1 MFYAKHRSRR
11 KKMKFVKG
19 IAMLLCLVTI
29 FTSVWVG
36 NLGIGAEDGDRSETV
51 KITVNYVY
59 KSNNAMVAQPYT
71 AQIEKGA
78 SFKKTLEVPKL
89 FNYSIPNDEAIGLG
103 TDSIV
108 LTKDEATGKYSL
120 AFDLQSVNENVE
132 VTLYYVAGT
141 AKYTVYHYY
150 QNLEN
155 DEYASDP
162 TVVELTGDIDAY
174 TQAVADNKPGYHCK
188 GVPQTTIAADG
199 TTKVEIFYDRDYYTV
214 IFDVN
219 GGIDGPEPI
228 RAKYG
233 TTFEA
238 NAITKPTRKGFNFL
252 GWSPAL
258 SDTVTIT
265 GNVTYVAQWQPE
277 KGQADYTIVLWG
289 QNAND
294 DQYSYLGSHE
304 AWGNVGKDVTWD
316 EGTLISHVHTDECW
330 KDLTCGKVQHTHSEA
345 CLNCSHTH
353 DMSCYGGINAE
364 NPIDADIRQFANLF
378 GSLQNGYVYRVRCNA
393 GSSVGDTTKYDKYYL
408 YFNGTW
414 YLASA
419 TACDGGA
426 VKESADINAH
436 GHSGYI
442 LSGNDKDH
450 FWAYKA
456 KLSCTHTHTDAC
468 YACGKAE
475 HTHNNTC
482 GSLICGLSD
491 TPKKYMSNIKPDSK
505 LWEYERSDT
514 VTVNADGSTVLNV
527 YFKRT
532 EFTLTFYDN
541 NRQVYTIQKRWGKDI
556 GGEWPIHGTN
566 GTVYENGERWDP
578 QNSTTYNQVLV
589 YIRIMPAES
598 FRLNVD
604 KAQDRP
610 TYTMNYYVEAIS
622 GNGETTYQGKTF
634 TKAFTVKAKYNFVT
648 EAEDFFPLEGF
659 TKWRSNPSFKNG
671 RIESNTTVD
680 FYYTRNIYDLIF
692 YSADNNN
699 VDKMENVL
707 YQSPLGSY
715 NYEPTNKPTTVEA
728 DAVFVGWYQNPERT
742 GEQYDLAV
750 HTMPANNIALY
761 AKWVNGLYTVR
772 TYTDDTLGTP
782 YTYEGYS
789 GVQGN
794 IEKYT
799 LATAPTDPKKDGCV
813 FVGWFYKDGE
823 AEKPFSF
830 TMPITRDYDLYP
842 KFDDQVSIKYT
853 VHYYKDGTTDK
864 VAEDKVN
871 TVKIG
876 TTVTEKAKMGTE
888 LNLLSEVMQKK
899 YYPAKTSTSEVIK
912 AEGQEIIF
920 YYTEA
925 ASVEYTVYYQDANG
939 NNLLDP
945 EPKTTEFSTVTV
957 NYKEVKG
964 YAPHQYSIT
973 KDMSADPEQNKIVFI
988 YYPTLTTLN
997 IRKTGF
1003 DAADAGTTFIFR
1015 IKGTDENTKNIDLR
1029 VTIHGYVSGGDV
1041 PNVTVADL
1049 PVGSY
1054 TVTEESDWSWR
1065 YQPKNGEQT
1074 ITLDPDGTKNVLTF
1088 ENERKDGQ
1096 WLSGD
1101 AYNNNLYKPDSN

>member
-89 FNYSIPNDEAIGLG
+89 FNYSIPNDEAIGLD

-120 AFDLQSVNENVE
+120 AFDLQSVDKNID

-155 DEYASDP
+155 DEYTLDP
-162 TVVELTGDIDAY
+162 KIVELTGDIDAY
-174 TQAVADNKPGYHCK
+174 TEAVANSREGFRCED
-188 GVPQTTIAADG
+188 VPQYVIAADG
-199 TTKVEIFYDRDYYTV
+199 STSVEIYYKRLLYTV
-214 IFDVN
+214 TFDVN

-228 RAKYG
+228 FAKFG

-238 NAITKPTRKGFNFL
+238 DSIQKPTREGYTFL
-252 GWSPAL
+252 GWSPVL
-258 SDTVTIT
+258 SDTVTIEK
-265 GNVTYVAQWQPE
+265 NITYVAQWQAE

-294 DQYSYLGSHE
+294 DEYSYLSSHE
-304 AWGNVGKDVTWD
+304 AWGNVGNQVTWN
-316 EGTLISHVHTDECW
+316 EGTLISHVHTDDCW
-330 KDLTCGKVQHTHSEA
+330 ELTCGKENHTH
-345 CLNCSHTH
+345 N
-353 DMSCYGGINAE
+353 
-364 NPIDADIRQFANLF
+364 
-378 GSLQNGYVYRVRCNA
+378 
-393 GSSVGDTTKYDKYYL
+393 
-408 YFNGTW
+408 
-414 YLASA
+414 
-419 TACDGGA
+419 DGC
-426 VKESADINAH
+426 
-436 GHSGYI
+436 
-442 LSGNDKDH
+442 
-450 FWAYKA
+450 
-456 KLSCTHTHTDAC
+456 LSC
-468 YACGKAE
+468 GKTE
-475 HTHNNTC
+475 HTHNSGCCSISQHSHSKECYENVGDKAKSGDTGKPKNPKQGQVYEGLFNTYIYIGSTWYYYTGSVSSGNIAPFVC
-482 GSLICGLSD
+482 GEIEHTHGTNCKYDKCGLEAHTHSTSCIGCGKTEHTHDSSCGTLKCGLSD
-491 TPKKYMSNIKPDSK
+491 TPKKYMEDLKPDSN
-505 LWEYERSDT
+505 LWEYDHSDT
-514 VTVNADGSTVLNV
+514 VTVSADGMTVLNV
-527 YFKRT
+527 YFTRKVFKLQFRKRNS
-532 EFTLTFYDN
+532 N
-541 NRQVYTIQKRWGKDI
+541 NNDFGTIEARWGKNIKAEYEEIVKIAGSSFWSENKYAEGPWTNYIGVMPQRDI
-556 GGEWPIHGTN
+556 TYYRHEPSGSGTSTMTYYGEDLNGDYQMIFTINFKGTNYTVTDEDRYQFEGYTFDHGTAN
-566 GTVYENGERWDP
+566 GDNCNG
-578 QNSTTYNQVLV
+578 
-589 YIRIMPAES
+589 
-598 FRLNVD
+598 
-604 KAQDRP
+604 
-610 TYTMNYYVEAIS
+610 
-622 GNGETTYQGKTF
+622 
-634 TKAFTVKAKYNFVT
+634 AK
-648 EAEDFFPLEGF
+648 
-659 TKWRSNPSFKNG
+659 
-671 RIESNTTVD
+671 
-680 FYYTRNIYDLIF
+680 FYYKRNSYALEF
-692 YSADNNN
+692 YSANTNIP
-699 VDKMENVL
+699 DKTVNPKFQET
-707 YQSPLGSY
+707 LGRY
-715 NYEPTNKPTTVEA
+715 YYRPVEKPTTVEP
-728 DAVFVGWYQNPERT
+728 DAVFVGWYLNPECT
-742 GEQYDLAV
+742 GEEYDISA

-772 TYTDDTLGTP
+772 TYTDDTLVTP

-789 GVQGN
+789 GAQGN

-842 KFDDQVSIKYT
+842 KFDDQVSIEYT
-853 VHYYKDGTTDK
+853 VHYYKAGTTDK
-864 VAEDKVN
+864 VADDKVN

-888 LNLLSEVMQKK
+888 LNLLSGEMQKK

-912 AEGQEIIF
+912 VVGQEIIF
-920 YYTEA
+920 YYTVA

-939 NNLLDP
+939 KNLKDP
-945 EPKTTEFSTVTV
+945 VTKTTEYSTVTEP
-957 NYKEVKG
+957 YLQIDG
-964 YAPHQYSIT
+964 YAPHQFSIT

-997 IRKTGF
+997 ICKTGF

-1065 YQPKNGEQT
+1065 YQPTNGEQP
-1074 ITLDPDGTKNVLTF
+1074 ITLDPDGAKNVLTF

-1101 AYNNNLYKPDSN
+1101 AYKPNKYN

>member
-29 FTSVWVG
+29 FTSVLVG

-155 DEYASDP
+155 DEYGEP
-162 TVVELTGDIDAY
+162 VVVELTGDIDAY
-174 TQAVADNKPGYHCK
+174 TDAKAKNEKGFYCK
-188 GVPQTTIAADG
+188 GVPEYIVAADD
-199 TTKVEIFYDRDYYTV
+199 TTTVKIFYDRIYYRV
-214 IFDVN
+214 EFDVN
-219 GGIDGPEPI
+219 SGVNGPDPIYAKFGTKFKVADVKTPNRDG
-228 RAKYG
+228 Y
-233 TTFEA
+233 TFVGWAVAEGETVISGEVE
-238 NAITKPTRKGFNFL
+238 IT
-252 GWSPAL
+252 
-258 SDTVTIT
+258 D
-265 GNVTYVAQWQPE
+265 NVTYSAQWLPNR
-277 KGQADYTIVLWG
+277 GQADYTIVLWG

-294 DQYSYLGSHE
+294 DEYSYLGSYE
-304 AWGNVGKDVTWD
+304 AWGNVGNEVTWN
-316 EGTLISHVHTDECW
+316 EGTLISHVHDQSCEMICRHAHDE
-330 KDLTCGKVQHTHSEA
+330 T
-345 CLNCSHTH
+345 
-353 DMSCYGGINAE
+353 CYGGLKQETPYDAKTESDKE
-364 NPIDADIRQFANLF
+364 NIEQFQSLF
-378 GSLQNGYVYRVRCNA
+378 GTLKNGYIYRVKCDGA
-393 GSSVGDTTKYDKYYL
+393 ATTDSYDKYYL
-408 YFNGTW
+408 YFNDTW
-414 YLASA
+414 YLSSA
-419 TACDGGA
+419 DACDGSA
-426 VKESADINAH
+426 VKQSDKINAH
-436 GHSGYI
+436 NHSWNI
-442 LSGNDKDH
+442 ISGNKKDQ

-456 KLSCTHTHTDAC
+456 KLSCTHNHTGNC
-468 YACGKAE
+468 Y
-475 HTHNNTC
+475 
-482 GSLICGLSD
+482 SCGLID
-491 TPKKYMSNIKPDSK
+491 TPKSYMSDIKPDNK
-505 LWEYERSDT
+505 LWKLVRSDT
-514 VTVNADGSTVLNV
+514 VTVDADGRTVLNV
-527 YFKRT
+527 YFDRT
-532 EFTLTFYDN
+532 VFTLTFNYRTVGDWDGRN
-541 NRQVYTIQKRWGKDI
+541 GVAKTESITARWGANI
-556 GGEWPIHGTN
+556 RRE
-566 GTVYENGERWDP
+566 YETIKS
-578 QNSTTYNQVLV
+578 NSNDGSNDGIMWSESSSSGYSMTYTSHFE
-589 YIRIMPAES
+589 IMPDA
-598 FRLNVD
+598 N
-604 KAQDRP
+604 A
-610 TYTMNYYVEAIS
+610 TYYLYRSS
-622 GNGETTYQGKTF
+622 GNIENKMTYLGADLKGEYKEVF
-634 TKAFTVKAKYNFVT
+634 TIVKFSARSYYSVT
-648 EAEDFFPLEGF
+648 IEDFFVFDGF
-659 TKWRSNPSFKNG
+659 ELN
-671 RIESNTTVD
+671 ESASAKIGDDCN
-680 FYYTRNIYDLIF
+680 NIRFCYDRKTYELLF
-692 YSADNNN
+692 YSANYNDAEK
-699 VDKMENVL
+699 VVFPK
-707 YQSPLGSY
+707 YQQPLGEYSDY
-715 NYEPTNKPTTVEA
+715 IPVNRPTTVEP
-728 DAVFVGWYQNPERT
+728 DAVFVGWYLNPECT
-742 GEQYDLAV
+742 GEEYDISA

-772 TYTDDTLGTP
+772 TYTDNTLETP
-782 YTYEGYS
+782 YTYAGYS
-789 GVQGN
+789 CAQEN
-794 IEKYT
+794 IEKYA
-799 LATAPTDPKKDGCV
+799 LATAPTDPKKDGYV

-823 AEKPFSF
+823 AEKLFSF

-853 VHYYKDGTTDK
+853 VHYYKDGTTVK
-864 VAEDKVN
+864 VADDKVN

-939 NNLLDP
+939 NNLKDP
-945 EPKTTEFSTVTV
+945 VTKNTEYSTVTEP
-957 NYKEVKG
+957 YLPIDG
-964 YAPHQYSIT
+964 YAPQQFSIT
-973 KDMSADPEQNKIVFI
+973 KDMSAEPEQNKIVFI

-1015 IKGTDENTKNIDLR
+1015 IKGTDENTKDIDLR
-1029 VTIHGYVSGGDV
+1029 VTIHGYVMGDHV

-1065 YQPKNGEQT
+1065 YEPKNGEQT
-1074 ITLDPDGTKNVLTF
+1074 ITLDPDGAKNVLTF

-1101 AYNNNLYKPDSN
+1101 AYNNNLYKPDKPDSN

>member
-155 DEYASDP
+155 DKYTLDP
-162 TVVELTGDIDAY
+162 RIVELTGNIDAY
-174 TQAVADNKPGYHCK
+174 TKAVANSREGFRCE
-188 GVPQTTIAADG
+188 GVPQYVIAADG
-199 TTKVEIFYDRDYYTV
+199 STSVEIYYKRLLYTV
-214 IFDVN
+214 TFDVN

-228 RAKYG
+228 YAKYG
-233 TTFEA
+233 TVIEA
-238 NAITKPTRKGFNFL
+238 KDIKEPKRKGYTFL
-252 GWSPAL
+252 GWAPELKNSL
-258 SDTVTIT
+258 TVTENIT
-265 GNVTYVAQWQPE
+265 YIAQWQAE
-277 KGQADYTIVLWG
+277 KGQADYSIVLWG

-294 DQYSYLGSHE
+294 DEYSYLSSHE
-304 AWGNVGKDVTWD
+304 AWGNVGNEVTWN
-316 EGTLISHVHTDECW
+316 EGTLISHVHDQSCEMICRHAHDE
-330 KDLTCGKVQHTHSEA
+330 T
-345 CLNCSHTH
+345 
-353 DMSCYGGINAE
+353 CYGGIKQETPYDAKTESDKE
-364 NPIDADIRQFANLF
+364 NIEQFQKLF
-378 GSLQNGYVYRVRCNA
+378 GTLKNGYIYRVKCDGA
-393 GSSVGDTTKYDKYYL
+393 VTTDSYDKYYL
-408 YFNGTW
+408 YFNDTW
-414 YLASA
+414 YLSSA
-419 TACDGGA
+419 NACDGSA
-426 VKESADINAH
+426 VKQSDKINAH
-436 GHSGYI
+436 DHSWN
-442 LSGNDKDH
+442 LNNKKDQ

-456 KLSCTHTHTDAC
+456 KLSCTHNHTDNC
-468 YACGKAE
+468 Y
-475 HTHNNTC
+475 
-482 GSLICGLSD
+482 SCGLID
-491 TPKKYMSNIKPDSK
+491 TPKSYMSDIKPDSK
-505 LWEYERSDT
+505 LWKFVRSDT
-514 VTVNADGSTVLNV
+514 VTVGADGRTVLNV
-527 YFKRT
+527 YFDRT
-532 EFTLTFYDN
+532 EFTLTFKYGRN
-541 NRQVYTIQKRWGKDI
+541 SGTTETITDRWGANVKARFDAIELKAKEYSEKLQGWKD
-556 GGEWPIHGTN
+556 
-566 GTVYENGERWDP
+566 
-578 QNSTTYNQVLV
+578 STTGYYTNNVM
-589 YIRIMPAES
+589 IMPQT
-598 FRLNVD
+598 D
-604 KAQDRP
+604 
-610 TYTMNYYVEAIS
+610 
-622 GNGETTYQGKTF
+622 KTF
-634 TKAFTVKAKYNFVT
+634 TAEYSSQYSTQYTMSYYAADLKGQYQKIFDITFYGGNMTVTADEYY
-648 EAEDFFPLEGF
+648 EWEGF
-659 TKWRSNPSFKNG
+659 
-671 RIESNTTVD
+671 RINKEKSTQIGGSCED
-680 FYYTRNIYDLIF
+680 AKFYYDRNDFALEF
-692 YSADNNN
+692 FSADNS
-699 VDKMENVL
+699 KAERTERPL
-707 YQSPLGSY
+707 YQQPLGEYSDY
-715 NYEPTNKPTTVEA
+715 IPVKKPTTVEP
-728 DAVFVGWYQNPERT
+728 DAVFVGWYLNPECT
-742 GEQYDLAV
+742 GEEYDISA

-853 VHYYKDGTTDK
+853 VHYYKDGTTVK
-864 VAEDKVN
+864 VADDKVN

-888 LNLLSEVMQKK
+888 LNLLSGEMQKK

-939 NNLLDP
+939 NNLKP
-945 EPKTTEFSTVTV
+945 SATKTTEYSTVTES
-957 NYKEVKG
+957 YLPIDG

-1015 IKGTDENTKNIDLR
+1015 IKGTDGNTKNIDLR
-1029 VTIHGYVSGGDV
+1029 VTIHGYVMGDHV

-1074 ITLDPDGTKNVLTF
+1074 ITLDPDGAKNVLTF

-1101 AYNNNLYKPDSN
+1101 AYNNNLYKPDKPDSN

>member
-1 MFYAKHRSRR
+1 
-11 KKMKFVKG
+11 MKFVKG

-89 FNYSIPNDEAIGLG
+89 FNYSIPNDEAIGLD

-155 DEYASDP
+155 DEYTLDP
-162 TVVELTGDIDAY
+162 KIVELTGDIDAY
-174 TQAVADNKPGYHCK
+174 TEAVANSREGFRCED
-188 GVPQTTIAADG
+188 VPQYVIAADG
-199 TTKVEIFYDRDYYTV
+199 STSVEIYYKRLLYTV
-214 IFDVN
+214 TFDVN

-228 RAKYG
+228 YAKYG
-233 TTFEA
+233 TVIE
-238 NAITKPTRKGFNFL
+238 TKDIKEPKRKGYTFL
-252 GWSPAL
+252 GWAPELKNSL
-258 SDTVTIT
+258 TVTENIT
-265 GNVTYVAQWQPE
+265 YIAQWQAE

-294 DQYSYLGSHE
+294 DEYSYLSSHE

-364 NPIDADIRQFANLF
+364 NPIDADIREFANLF
-378 GSLQNGYVYRVRCNA
+378 GSLQNGYIYRVRCNA
-393 GSSVGDTTKYDKYYL
+393 GSYVGNTTKYDKYYL

-414 YLASA
+414 YLANA

-426 VKESADINAH
+426 VKESDDINAH
-436 GHSGYI
+436 DHSGYI
-442 LSGNDKDH
+442 FSGDDKDH

-514 VTVNADGSTVLNV
+514 VTVAADGTTVLNV
-527 YFKRT
+527 YFTRKVFKLQFRKSNSNT
-532 EFTLTFYDN
+532 NDFG
-541 NRQVYTIQKRWGKDI
+541 TIEARWGKNIKAEYEEIVKIAGSSFWSENKYAEGPWTNYIGVMPQRDI
-556 GGEWPIHGTN
+556 TYYRHEPSGSGTSTMTYYGEDLNGDYQMIFTISFKGTNYTVTDEDRYQFEGYTFDHGTAN
-566 GTVYENGERWDP
+566 GDNCNG
-578 QNSTTYNQVLV
+578 
-589 YIRIMPAES
+589 
-598 FRLNVD
+598 
-604 KAQDRP
+604 
-610 TYTMNYYVEAIS
+610 
-622 GNGETTYQGKTF
+622 
-634 TKAFTVKAKYNFVT
+634 AK
-648 EAEDFFPLEGF
+648 
-659 TKWRSNPSFKNG
+659 
-671 RIESNTTVD
+671 
-680 FYYTRNIYDLIF
+680 FYYKRNSYALEF
-692 YSADNNN
+692 YS
-699 VDKMENVL
+699 ENTNTPDRTETPKF
-707 YQSPLGSY
+707 QETLGRY
-715 NYEPTNKPTTVEA
+715 YYRPVEKPTTVEP
-728 DAVFVGWYQNPERT
+728 DAVFVGWYLNPECT
-742 GEQYDLAV
+742 GEEYDISA

-842 KFDDQVSIKYT
+842 KFDDQVSIEYT
-853 VHYYKDGTTDK
+853 VHYYKAGTTDK
-864 VAEDKVN
+864 VADDKVN

-888 LNLLSEVMQKK
+888 LNLLSGEMQKK

-912 AEGQEIIF
+912 AKGQEIIF

-939 NNLLDP
+939 KNLKDP
-945 EPKTTEFSTVTV
+945 VTKTTEYSTVTEP
-957 NYKEVKG
+957 YLQIDG
-964 YAPHQYSIT
+964 YAPHQFSIT
-973 KDMSADPEQNKIVFI
+973 KDMSADPKQNKIVFI

-1054 TVTEESDWSWR
+1054 TVTEKSDWSWR
-1065 YQPKNGEQT
+1065 YQPTNGEQP
-1074 ITLDPDGTKNVLTF
+1074 ITLDPDGAKNVLTF

-1101 AYNNNLYKPDSN
+1101 AYNTNLYKPDSN

>member
-36 NLGIGAEDGDRSETV
+36 NLGIWAEDGDRSETV

-89 FNYSIPNDEAIGLG
+89 FNYSIPNDEAIGLD

-120 AFDLQSVNENVE
+120 AFDLQSVNKNID

-155 DEYASDP
+155 EEYTLDP
-162 TVVELTGDIDAY
+162 KIVELTGDIDAY
-174 TQAVADNKPGYHCK
+174 TEAVANSREGFRCE
-188 GVPQTTIAADG
+188 GVPQYVIAADG
-199 TTKVEIFYDRDYYTV
+199 STSVEIYYKRLLYTV
-214 IFDVN
+214 TFDVN

-228 RAKYG
+228 NAKYG
-233 TTFEA
+233 TVIEA
-238 NAITKPTRKGFNFL
+238 KDIKEPKRKGYTFL
-252 GWSPAL
+252 GWAPELKNSL
-258 SDTVTIT
+258 TVTENIT
-265 GNVTYVAQWQPE
+265 YIAQWQAE

-294 DQYSYLGSHE
+294 DEYSYLSSHE
-304 AWGNVGKDVTWD
+304 AWGNVGNQVTWND
-316 EGTLISHVHTDECW
+316 NPLINHVH
-330 KDLTCGKVQHTHSEA
+330 
-345 CLNCSHTH
+345 
-353 DMSCYGGINAE
+353 
-364 NPIDADIRQFANLF
+364 DADCLI
-378 GSLQNGYVYRVRCNA
+378 CNR
-393 GSSVGDTTKYDKYYL
+393 
-408 YFNGTW
+408 
-414 YLASA
+414 
-419 TACDGGA
+419 
-426 VKESADINAH
+426 EE
-436 GHSGYI
+436 
-442 LSGNDKDH
+442 
-450 FWAYKA
+450 
-456 KLSCTHTHTDAC
+456 HTHTAEC
-468 YACGKAE
+468 YKCGITDTTEK
-475 HTHNNTC
+475 HMQQLHP
-482 GSLICGLSD
+482 GS
-491 TPKKYMSNIKPDSK
+491 N
-505 LWEYERSDT
+505 LWEYDHSDT
-514 VTVNADGSTVLNV
+514 VTVSADGMTVLNV
-527 YFKRT
+527 YFTRKVFKLQFRKSNS
-532 EFTLTFYDN
+532 N
-541 NRQVYTIQKRWGKDI
+541 NNDFGTIEARWGKNIEAEYKEIVKKAGSSFWSENKYAEGPWTNYIGVMPQRDI
-556 GGEWPIHGTN
+556 TYYRHEPSGSGTSTMTYYGEDLNGVYQKIFDITFDGTNYTVTDEDRYQFEGYTFDHGTAN
-566 GTVYENGERWDP
+566 GANCNG
-578 QNSTTYNQVLV
+578 
-589 YIRIMPAES
+589 AE
-598 FRLNVD
+598 
-604 KAQDRP
+604 
-610 TYTMNYYVEAIS
+610 
-622 GNGETTYQGKTF
+622 
-634 TKAFTVKAKYNFVT
+634 
-648 EAEDFFPLEGF
+648 
-659 TKWRSNPSFKNG
+659 
-671 RIESNTTVD
+671 
-680 FYYTRNIYDLIF
+680 FYYKRNSYALEF
-692 YSADNNN
+692 YSANTNTPDRTETP
-699 VDKMENVL
+699 KFQET
-707 YQSPLGSY
+707 LGRY
-715 NYEPTNKPTTVEA
+715 YYRPVEKPDTVEP
-728 DAVFVGWYQNPERT
+728 DAVFVGWYLNPECT
-742 GEQYDLAV
+742 GEEYDISA

-772 TYTDDTLGTP
+772 TYTDDTLVTP

-794 IEKYT
+794 IEKYP

-842 KFDDQVSIKYT
+842 KFDDQVSIEYT
-853 VHYYKDGTTDK
+853 VHYYKTGTTDK
-864 VAEDKVN
+864 VADDKVN

-888 LNLLSEVMQKK
+888 LNLLSGEMQKK

-912 AEGQEIIF
+912 LVGQEIIF

-925 ASVEYTVYYQDANG
+925 ASVKYTVYYQDANG
-939 NNLLDP
+939 KNLKDP
-945 EPKTTEFSTVTV
+945 VTKTTEYSTVTEP
-957 NYKEVKG
+957 YLQIDG
-964 YAPHQYSIT
+964 YAPHQFSIT
-973 KDMSADPEQNKIVFI
+973 KDMSADPKQNKIVFI

-1003 DAADAGTTFIFR
+1003 YAADAGTTFIFR

-1029 VTIHGYVSGGDV
+1029 VTIHCDLVT
-1041 PNVTVADL
+1041 NVTVADL

-1065 YQPKNGEQT
+1065 YRPKNGEQP
-1074 ITLDPDGTKNVLTF
+1074 ITLDPDGAKNVLTF

-1101 AYNNNLYKPDSN
+1101 AYNTNLYKPDSN

>member
-89 FNYSIPNDEAIGLG
+89 FNYSIPNDEAAGLS

-155 DEYASDP
+155 DEYTLDP
-162 TVVELTGDIDAY
+162 KIVELTGDIDAY
-174 TQAVADNKPGYHCK
+174 TEAVANSRKGFRCE
-188 GVPQTTIAADG
+188 GVPQSVIAADG
-199 TTKVEIFYDRDYYTV
+199 STSVEIYYKRLLYTV
-214 IFDVN
+214 TFDVN

-228 RAKYG
+228 YAKYG
-233 TTFEA
+233 TVIEA
-238 NAITKPTRKGFNFL
+238 KDIKEPKRKGYTFR
-252 GWSPAL
+252 GWAPELENSL
-258 SDTVTIT
+258 TVTENIT
-265 GNVTYVAQWQPE
+265 YKAQWEAE

-294 DQYSYLGSHE
+294 DEYSYLSSHE
-304 AWGNVGKDVTWD
+304 AWGNVGNQVTWND
-316 EGTLISHVHTDECW
+316 NPLINHVHDADCLICNKEEHTHTAVECCS
-330 KDLTCGKVQHTHSEA
+330 LTEHTHKLSCYSGVGAADSWSEYVSDSNPYNGKVK
-345 CLNCSHTH
+345 
-353 DMSCYGGINAE
+353 Y
-364 NPIDADIRQFANLF
+364 IDFLF
-378 GSLQNGYVYRVRCNA
+378 GSSHDGWHIYW
-393 GSSVGDTTKYDKYYL
+393 D
-408 YFNGTW
+408 GTW
-414 YLASA
+414 YSCEE
-419 TACDGGA
+419 TT
-426 VKESADINAH
+426 S
-436 GHSGYI
+436 
-442 LSGNDKDH
+442 
-450 FWAYKA
+450 
-456 KLSCTHTHTDAC
+456 LSCGSVEHTHGTDCAYTKCGKEAHTHTAEC
-468 YACGKAE
+468 YKCGI
-475 HTHNNTC
+475 T
-482 GSLICGLSD
+482 D
-491 TPKKYMSNIKPDSK
+491 TTEKHMQQLHPDSN

-514 VTVNADGSTVLNV
+514 VTVNADGTTVLNV
-527 YFKRT
+527 YFTRKVFKLQFRKSNSNT
-532 EFTLTFYDN
+532 NDFG
-541 NRQVYTIQKRWGKDI
+541 TIEARWGKNIEAEYKEIVKKAGSSFWSERKNASGPYTNYIGVMPQRDI
-556 GGEWPIHGTN
+556 TYYRHESSGSGTSTMTYYGEDLNGDYQMIFTISFKGTNYTVTDEDRYQFEGYTFDHGTAN
-566 GTVYENGERWDP
+566 GDNCNG
-578 QNSTTYNQVLV
+578 
-589 YIRIMPAES
+589 
-598 FRLNVD
+598 
-604 KAQDRP
+604 
-610 TYTMNYYVEAIS
+610 
-622 GNGETTYQGKTF
+622 
-634 TKAFTVKAKYNFVT
+634 AK
-648 EAEDFFPLEGF
+648 
-659 TKWRSNPSFKNG
+659 
-671 RIESNTTVD
+671 
-680 FYYTRNIYDLIF
+680 FYYKRNSYALEF
-692 YSADNNN
+692 YSANTNTPDRTETP
-699 VDKMENVL
+699 KFQET
-707 YQSPLGSY
+707 LGRY
-715 NYEPTNKPTTVEA
+715 YYRPVEKPTTVEP
-728 DAVFVGWYQNPERT
+728 DAVFVGWYLNPECT
-742 GEQYDLAV
+742 GEEYDISA

-772 TYTDDTLGTP
+772 TYTDDTLVTP

-789 GVQGN
+789 GAQEN

-853 VHYYKDGTTDK
+853 VHYYIDGTTDK
-864 VAEDKVN
+864 VADDKVN

-939 NNLLDP
+939 NNLKDP
-945 EPKTTEFSTVTV
+945 VTKNTEYSTVTEP
-957 NYKEVKG
+957 YLPIDG
-964 YAPHQYSIT
+964 YAPHQFSIT

-1003 DAADAGTTFIFR
+1003 DAADAGTTFIFH
-1015 IKGTDENTKNIDLR
+1015 IKGTDENTKDIDLR
-1029 VTIHGYVSGGDV
+1029 VTIHGYVSGGGV

-1054 TVTEESDWSWR
+1054 TVTEESEWSWR
-1065 YQPKNGEQT
+1065 YEPTNREQT

-1088 ENERKDGQ
+1088 ENVRKDGQ

-1101 AYNNNLYKPDSN
+1101 AYNTNLFEPDSN

>member
-155 DEYASDP
+155 DKYTLDP
-162 TVVELTGDIDAY
+162 RIVELTGDIDAY
-174 TQAVADNKPGYHCK
+174 TEAVANSREGFRCE
-188 GVPQTTIAADG
+188 GVPQYVIAADG
-199 TTKVEIFYDRDYYTV
+199 STSVEIYYKRLLYTV
-214 IFDVN
+214 TFDVN

-228 RAKYG
+228 YAKYG
-233 TTFEA
+233 TVIEA
-238 NAITKPTRKGFNFL
+238 KDIKEPKRKGYTFL
-252 GWSPAL
+252 GWAPELKNSL
-258 SDTVTIT
+258 TVTENIT
-265 GNVTYVAQWQPE
+265 YIAQWQAE
-277 KGQADYTIVLWG
+277 KGQADYSIVLWG

-294 DQYSYLGSHE
+294 DEYSYLSSHE
-304 AWGNVGKDVTWD
+304 AWGNVGNQVTWN
-316 EGTLISHVHTDECW
+316 EGTLISHVHTDDCW
-330 KDLTCGKVQHTHSEA
+330 ELTCEKENHTHNDGCLTCGKTEHTHSA
-345 CLNCSHTH
+345 NCYPGGSDVVDSPILPPDNPQNGQIYIYNGLFINRSVVYFNGSWYEYNGSAKNGDIINMNCGKTEHSHSVDCYTCGKTEHTH
-353 DMSCYGGINAE
+353 DSSC
-364 NPIDADIRQFANLF
+364 
-378 GSLQNGYVYRVRCNA
+378 
-393 GSSVGDTTKYDKYYL
+393 
-408 YFNGTW
+408 GT
-414 YLASA
+414 
-419 TACDGGA
+419 
-426 VKESADINAH
+426 
-436 GHSGYI
+436 
-442 LSGNDKDH
+442 
-450 FWAYKA
+450 
-456 KLSCTHTHTDAC
+456 
-468 YACGKAE
+468 
-475 HTHNNTC
+475 
-482 GSLICGLSD
+482 LICGLSD

-505 LWEYERSDT
+505 LWKYVSSDT
-514 VTVNADGSTVLNV
+514 VTVKADGTTVLNV
-527 YFKRT
+527 YFDRT
-532 EFTLTFYDN
+532 EFTLTFKYGRN
-541 NRQVYTIQKRWGKDI
+541 NSQTEIITDRWGANVKSRFDAIEDNAKKYDKLAGWKD
-556 GGEWPIHGTN
+556 
-566 GTVYENGERWDP
+566 
-578 QNSTTYNQVLV
+578 STT
-589 YIRIMPAES
+589 
-598 FRLNVD
+598 
-604 KAQDRP
+604 
-610 TYTMNYYVEAIS
+610 NYYTNNVMVMPS
-622 GNGETTYQGKTF
+622 VNKTF
-634 TKAFTVKAKYNFVT
+634 TANYGNSSTLNIMKYYSADLKGEYKEIFTIEFYGDRYTVT
-648 EAEDFFPLEGF
+648 ADEYYEWEGF
-659 TKWRSNPSFKNG
+659 EINKEKSSKPGASCRNA
-671 RIESNTTVD
+671 E
-680 FYYTRNIYDLIF
+680 FYYDRKTYKLEF
-692 YSADNNN
+692 YSASNSVADIEYD
-699 VDKMENVL
+699 VK
-707 YQSPLGSY
+707 YQNPLSQY
-715 NYEPTNKPTTVEA
+715 DCTPTAKPDTVEP
-728 DAVFVGWYQNPERT
+728 DAIFVGWYQNPECT
-742 GEQYDLAV
+742 GERYDLAA

-772 TYTDDTLGTP
+772 TYTDDTLVTL

-789 GVQGN
+789 GVQEN
-794 IEKYT
+794 IEKHT

-830 TMPITRDYDLYP
+830 TMPITRDYDLYH
-842 KFDDQVSIKYT
+842 KFDDQVSIEYT
-853 VHYYKDGTTDK
+853 VHYYKTGTTDK
-864 VAEDKVN
+864 VADDKVN

-888 LNLLSEVMQKK
+888 LNLLSGEMQKK

-939 NNLLDP
+939 NNLKDP
-945 EPKTTEFSTVTV
+945 VTKNTEYSTVTEP
-957 NYKEVKG
+957 YLPIDG
-964 YAPHQYSIT
+964 YAPHQFSIT

-1029 VTIHGYVSGGDV
+1029 VTIHGYVMGDRV

-1065 YQPKNGEQT
+1065 YQPTNGEQT
-1074 ITLDPDGTKNVLTF
+1074 ITLDPDGAKNVLTF

>member
-59 KSNNAMVAQPYT
+59 KSNDAMVAQPYT

-120 AFDLQSVNENVE
+120 AFDLQSVNENVD

-155 DEYASDP
+155 DEYTLDP
-162 TVVELTGDIDAY
+162 KIVELTGDIDAY
-174 TQAVADNKPGYHCK
+174 TEAVANSREGFRCE
-188 GVPQTTIAADG
+188 GVPQYVIAADG
-199 TTKVEIFYDRDYYTV
+199 STSVEIYYKRLLYTV
-214 IFDVN
+214 TFDVN
-219 GGIDGPEPI
+219 GGVNGPEPI
-228 RAKYG
+228 YAKYG

-238 NAITKPTRKGFNFL
+238 KNIKEPTRKGYVFE
-252 GWSPAL
+252 GWLDPNGNSIAG
-258 SDTVTIT
+258 DVAIE
-265 GNVTYVAQWQPE
+265 GNVTYTAKWRPE
-277 KGQADYTIVLWG
+277 KGQADYTIVIWG
-289 QNAND
+289 QNANND
-294 DQYSYLGSHE
+294 EYSYLGSYE
-304 AWGNVGKDVTWD
+304 AWGNVGNQVTWND
-316 EGTLISHVHTDECW
+316 NPLINHVHTDECGA
-330 KDLTCGKVQHTHSEA
+330 KYCKLEEHTHGDACGYACSHAPGHVLRPECFGLAGDLTAVDPNNGYGDNDAGTQFEDKCNENTCRGLKQHLKNGSVCQYKNGYKSGIFTTSYDYYYFFYLNGQYYEITKAQYDSMKSDRGNSVDHGRDTYYVYEGKITACTHTHAASCYSCGIIEHTHSEH
-345 CLNCSHTH
+345 CC
-353 DMSCYGGINAE
+353 GITDTAE
-364 NPIDADIRQFANLF
+364 KHMQQLHP
-378 GSLQNGYVYRVRCNA
+378 GS
-393 GSSVGDTTKYDKYYL
+393 T
-408 YFNGTW
+408 
-414 YLASA
+414 
-419 TACDGGA
+419 
-426 VKESADINAH
+426 
-436 GHSGYI
+436 
-442 LSGNDKDH
+442 
-450 FWAYKA
+450 
-456 KLSCTHTHTDAC
+456 
-468 YACGKAE
+468 
-475 HTHNNTC
+475 
-482 GSLICGLSD
+482 
-491 TPKKYMSNIKPDSK
+491 
-505 LWEYERSDT
+505 LWQYERSDT

-527 YFKRT
+527 YFTRT
-532 EFTLTFYDN
+532 VFKLEFRRAYSNSND
-541 NRQVYTIQKRWGKDI
+541 YGTIEARWGKNISAEYKAVVNKAGSSFWSRNQAASGPYTNYI
-556 GGEWPIHGTN
+556 G
-566 GTVYENGERWDP
+566 V
-578 QNSTTYNQVLV
+578 
-589 YIRIMPAES
+589 MPAENRTYYNKREPGQSNTMYYYAENLNGQYEEILRIS
-598 FRLNVD
+598 FGGS
-604 KAQDRP
+604 
-610 TYTMNYYVEAIS
+610 YYVTDEDRYEFEGYTCDLNDSAKNDAPCDGAKFYYKRNTYKLEFYS
-622 GNGETTYQGKTF
+622 GSN
-634 TKAFTVKAKYNFVT
+634 
-648 EAEDFFPLEGF
+648 
-659 TKWRSNPSFKNG
+659 SNPDITKEVKYQDSL
-671 RIESNTTVD
+671 SQ
-680 FYYTRNIYDLIF
+680 YD
-692 YSADNNN
+692 Y
-699 VDKMENVL
+699 V
-707 YQSPLGSY
+707 
-715 NYEPTNKPTTVEA
+715 PTQKPDTVEA
-728 DAVFVGWYQNPERT
+728 DAVFVGWYLNPECT
-742 GEQYDLAV
+742 GEQYDLSA
-750 HTMPANNIALY
+750 HTMPANNIVLY

-789 GVQGN
+789 GVQEK
-794 IEKYT
+794 IVKYT
-799 LATAPTDPKKDGCV
+799 LATAPTDPKKDGDA

-842 KFDDQVSIKYT
+842 KFSELTMVTYT
-853 VHYYKDGTTDK
+853 VHYYK
-864 VAEDKVN
+864 AET
-871 TVKIG
+871 TVKLADDRTNSVMIG

-888 LNLLSEVMQKK
+888 LNLLSGEMQKK
-899 YYPAKTSTSEVIK
+899 YYPKKTSTSEVIK

-925 ASVEYTVYYQDANG
+925 SSMQYTVYYQDANG
-939 NNLLDP
+939 KDLIDP
-945 EPKTTEFSTVTV
+945 VNKTTEDSTVV
-957 NYKEVKG
+957 EQYVAIPN
-964 YAPHQYSIT
+964 YAPRQFSIT
-973 KDMSADPEQNKIVFI
+973 KDMSTDQEQNKIVFV
-988 YYPTLTTLN
+988 YDPTLTTLN

-1029 VTIHGYVSGGDV
+1029 VTIHGYVMGDHV

-1101 AYNNNLYKPDSN
+1101 AYNNNLFKPDSN

>member
-155 DEYASDP
+155 DKYTLDP
-162 TVVELTGDIDAY
+162 RIVELTGDIDAY
-174 TQAVADNKPGYHCK
+174 TEAVANSREGFRCE
-188 GVPQTTIAADG
+188 GVPQYVIAADG
-199 TTKVEIFYDRDYYTV
+199 STSVEIYYKRLLYTV
-214 IFDVN
+214 TFDVN

-228 RAKYG
+228 YAKYG
-233 TTFEA
+233 TVIEA
-238 NAITKPTRKGFNFL
+238 KDIKEPKRKGYTFL
-252 GWSPAL
+252 GWAPELKNSL
-258 SDTVTIT
+258 TVTENIT
-265 GNVTYVAQWQPE
+265 YIAQWQAE
-277 KGQADYTIVLWG
+277 KGQADYSIVLWG

-294 DQYSYLGSHE
+294 DEYSYLSSHE

-364 NPIDADIRQFANLF
+364 NPIDADIREFANLF
-378 GSLQNGYVYRVRCNA
+378 GSLQNGYIYRVRCNA
-393 GSSVGDTTKYDKYYL
+393 GSIAGNETKYDKYYL
-408 YFNGTW
+408 YFNGIW

-436 GHSGYI
+436 DHSGYI
-442 LSGNDKDH
+442 FSGDDKDH

-514 VTVNADGSTVLNV
+514 VTVNADGTTVLNV
-527 YFKRT
+527 YFTRKVFKLQFRKKNSS
-532 EFTLTFYDN
+532 N
-541 NRQVYTIQKRWGKDI
+541 NDFGTIEARWGKNIEAEYKEIVKKAGSSFWSERKNASGPYTNYIGVMPQRDI
-556 GGEWPIHGTN
+556 TYYRHESSGSGTSTMTYYGEDLNGDYQMIFTISFKGTNYTVTDEDRYQFEGYTFDHGTAN
-566 GTVYENGERWDP
+566 GDNCNG
-578 QNSTTYNQVLV
+578 
-589 YIRIMPAES
+589 
-598 FRLNVD
+598 
-604 KAQDRP
+604 
-610 TYTMNYYVEAIS
+610 
-622 GNGETTYQGKTF
+622 
-634 TKAFTVKAKYNFVT
+634 AK
-648 EAEDFFPLEGF
+648 
-659 TKWRSNPSFKNG
+659 
-671 RIESNTTVD
+671 
-680 FYYTRNIYDLIF
+680 FYYKRNSYALEF
-692 YSADNNN
+692 YSANTNTPDRTETP
-699 VDKMENVL
+699 KFQET
-707 YQSPLGSY
+707 LGRY
-715 NYEPTNKPTTVEA
+715 YYRPVEKPTTVEP
-728 DAVFVGWYQNPERT
+728 DAVFVGWYLNPECT
-742 GEQYDLAV
+742 GEEYDISA

-772 TYTDDTLGTP
+772 TYTDDTLGTL
-782 YTYEGYS
+782 YTYAGYS
-789 GVQGN
+789 GAQEN

-799 LATAPTDPKKDGCV
+799 LATAPTNPKKDGCV

-830 TMPITRDYDLYP
+830 TMPITRDYNLYP
-842 KFDDQVSIKYT
+842 KFDDQVSIEYT
-853 VHYYKDGTTDK
+853 VHYYIDGTTDK
-864 VAEDKVN
+864 VADDKVN

-888 LNLLSEVMQKK
+888 LNLLSGEMQKK

-912 AEGQEIIF
+912 VVGQEIIF

-925 ASVEYTVYYQDANG
+925 ASVKYTVYYQDANG
-939 NNLLDP
+939 KNLKDP
-945 EPKTTEFSTVTV
+945 VTKTTEYSTVTEP
-957 NYKEVKG
+957 YLQIDG
-964 YAPHQYSIT
+964 YAPQQFSIT

-1029 VTIHGYVSGGDV
+1029 VTIHGYVMVDHV

-1065 YQPKNGEQT
+1065 YQPKNGEQP
-1074 ITLDPDGTKNVLTF
+1074 ITLDPDGAKNVLTF

>member
-89 FNYSIPNDEAIGLG
+89 FNYSIPNDEAIGLD
-103 TDSIV
+103 TESIV

-120 AFDLQSVNENVE
+120 AFDLQSVNKNID

-155 DEYASDP
+155 EEYTLDP
-162 TVVELTGDIDAY
+162 KIVELTGDIDAY
-174 TQAVADNKPGYHCK
+174 TEAVANSREGFRCE
-188 GVPQTTIAADG
+188 GVPQYVIAADG
-199 TTKVEIFYDRDYYTV
+199 STSVEIYYKRLLYTV
-214 IFDVN
+214 TFDVN

-228 RAKYG
+228 NAKYG
-233 TTFEA
+233 TVIEA
-238 NAITKPTRKGFNFL
+238 KDIKEPKRKGYTFL
-252 GWSPAL
+252 GWAPELKNSL
-258 SDTVTIT
+258 TVTENIT
-265 GNVTYVAQWQPE
+265 YIAQWQAE

-294 DQYSYLGSHE
+294 DEYSYLSSHE
-304 AWGNVGKDVTWD
+304 AWGNVGNQVTWND
-316 EGTLISHVHTDECW
+316 NPLINHVH
-330 KDLTCGKVQHTHSEA
+330 
-345 CLNCSHTH
+345 
-353 DMSCYGGINAE
+353 
-364 NPIDADIRQFANLF
+364 DADCLI
-378 GSLQNGYVYRVRCNA
+378 CNR
-393 GSSVGDTTKYDKYYL
+393 
-408 YFNGTW
+408 
-414 YLASA
+414 
-419 TACDGGA
+419 
-426 VKESADINAH
+426 EE
-436 GHSGYI
+436 
-442 LSGNDKDH
+442 
-450 FWAYKA
+450 
-456 KLSCTHTHTDAC
+456 HTHTAEC
-468 YACGKAE
+468 YKCGITDTTEK
-475 HTHNNTC
+475 HMQQLHP
-482 GSLICGLSD
+482 GS
-491 TPKKYMSNIKPDSK
+491 N
-505 LWEYERSDT
+505 LWEYDHSDT
-514 VTVNADGSTVLNV
+514 VTVSADGMTVLNV
-527 YFKRT
+527 YFTRKVFKLQFRKSNS
-532 EFTLTFYDN
+532 N
-541 NRQVYTIQKRWGKDI
+541 NNDFGTIEARWGKNIEAEYKEIVKKAGSSFWSENKYAEGPWTNYIGVMPQRDI
-556 GGEWPIHGTN
+556 TYYRHEPSGSGTSTMTYYGEDLNGVYQKIFDITFDGTNYTVTDEDRYQFEGYTFDHGTAN
-566 GTVYENGERWDP
+566 GANCNG
-578 QNSTTYNQVLV
+578 
-589 YIRIMPAES
+589 AE
-598 FRLNVD
+598 
-604 KAQDRP
+604 
-610 TYTMNYYVEAIS
+610 
-622 GNGETTYQGKTF
+622 
-634 TKAFTVKAKYNFVT
+634 
-648 EAEDFFPLEGF
+648 
-659 TKWRSNPSFKNG
+659 
-671 RIESNTTVD
+671 
-680 FYYTRNIYDLIF
+680 FYYKRNSYALEF
-692 YSADNNN
+692 YSANTNTPDRTETP
-699 VDKMENVL
+699 KFQET
-707 YQSPLGSY
+707 LGRY
-715 NYEPTNKPTTVEA
+715 YYRPVEKPDTVEP
-728 DAVFVGWYQNPERT
+728 DAVFVGWYLNPECT
-742 GEQYDLAV
+742 GEEYDISA

-761 AKWVNGLYTVR
+761 AKWGNGLYTVR

-864 VAEDKVN
+864 VADDKVN

-888 LNLLSEVMQKK
+888 LNLLSGEMQKK

-920 YYTEA
+920 YYTKAASKA

-939 NNLLDP
+939 KNLKDP
-945 EPKTTEFSTVTV
+945 VTKTTEYSTVTEP
-957 NYKEVKG
+957 YLQIDG
-964 YAPHQYSIT
+964 YAPHQFSIT
-973 KDMSADPEQNKIVFI
+973 KDMSADPKQNKIVFI

-1054 TVTEESDWSWR
+1054 TVTEKSDWSWR
-1065 YQPKNGEQT
+1065 YQPKNGEQTQT

-1101 AYNNNLYKPDSN
+1101 AYNTNLYKPDSN

>member
-89 FNYSIPNDEAIGLG
+89 FNYSIPNDEAIGLD
-103 TDSIV
+103 TESIV

-214 IFDVN
+214 TFDVN
-219 GGIDGPEPI
+219 GGVNGPEPI
-228 RAKYG
+228 YAKYG

-238 NAITKPTRKGFNFL
+238 KGIKEPTRKGFNFL

-265 GNVTYVAQWQPE
+265 ENVTYKAQWKPE
-277 KGQADYTIVLWG
+277 KGQADYTIVIWG

-294 DQYSYLGSHE
+294 DEYSYLSSHE
-304 AWGNVGKDVTWD
+304 AWGNVGKEVTWN
-316 EGTLISHVHTDECW
+316 EGTLISHVHTEECR
-330 KDLTCGKVQHTHSEA
+330 KLTCGLEKHTHSDACLTCGKTAHTHDASCCSLTEHTHSW
-345 CLNCSHTH
+345 NCYPDTKNSTTWFISDPPTNPKQGEVYRSYLHTGIYIANTWYEYTGDAQSGGVVLPTCGESEHTH
-353 DMSCYGGINAE
+353 GTGCNHDKC
-364 NPIDADIRQFANLF
+364 NL
-378 GSLQNGYVYRVRCNA
+378 
-393 GSSVGDTTKYDKYYL
+393 
-408 YFNGTW
+408 
-414 YLASA
+414 
-419 TACDGGA
+419 
-426 VKESADINAH
+426 EE
-436 GHSGYI
+436 
-442 LSGNDKDH
+442 
-450 FWAYKA
+450 
-456 KLSCTHTHTDAC
+456 HTHTDAC
-468 YACGKAE
+468 YGCGKTE
-475 HTHNNTC
+475 HTHTADCYSCN
-482 GSLICGLSD
+482 IPD
-491 TPKKYMSNIKPDSK
+491 TPIRHMSDIKPDSK
-505 LWEYERSDT
+505 LWQYEKSDT

-527 YFKRT
+527 YFTRT
-532 EFTLTFYDN
+532 VFKLEFREAWSGSNDFG
-541 NRQVYTIQKRWGKDI
+541 TIEARWGKDI
-556 GGEWPIHGTN
+556 SAEYDAVVKKAGSSFWSENRNASEPWTN
-566 GTVYENGERWDP
+566 YIGVMPQRNITYYLHETSGSGKSTMTYYAEDLNGE
-578 QNSTTYNQVLV
+578 
-589 YIRIMPAES
+589 
-598 FRLNVD
+598 D
-604 KAQDRP
+604 KQIFSLTFNGRNYTVSDEDR
-610 TYTMNYYVEAIS
+610 YE
-622 GNGETTYQGKTF
+622 F
-634 TKAFTVKAKYNFVT
+634 
-648 EAEDFFPLEGF
+648 EGF
-659 TKWRSNPSFKNG
+659 TYDHGTENG
-671 RIESNTTVD
+671 ANCNGAK
-680 FYYTRNIYDLIF
+680 FYYRRNTYNLEF
-692 YSADNNN
+692 YSKSNSTPDRTNE
-699 VDKMENVL
+699 VK
-707 YQSPLGSY
+707 YQNSLSQY
-715 NYEPTNKPTTVEA
+715 DYVPTEKPDTVEA
-728 DAVFVGWYQNPERT
+728 DAVFVGWYLNPECT
-742 GEQYDLAV
+742 GERYDLAV

-772 TYTDDTLGTP
+772 TYTDDTLVTP

-842 KFDDQVSIKYT
+842 KFDDQVSIEYT
-853 VHYYKDGTTDK
+853 VHYYKTGTTDK
-864 VAEDKVN
+864 VADDKVN

-888 LNLLSEVMQKK
+888 LNLLSGEMQKK

-912 AEGQEIIF
+912 VVGQEIIF

-939 NNLLDP
+939 NNLKP
-945 EPKTTEFSTVTV
+945 SATKTTEYSTVTEP
-957 NYKEVKG
+957 YLPIDG
-964 YAPHQYSIT
+964 YAPHQFSIT
-973 KDMSADPEQNKIVFI
+973 KDMSADPKQNKIVFI
-988 YYPTLTTLN
+988 YYPTLTILN

-1054 TVTEESDWSWR
+1054 TVTEKSDWSWR
-1065 YQPKNGEQT
+1065 YQPKNGEQTQT

-1101 AYNNNLYKPDSN
+1101 AYNTNLYKPNSN

>member
-1 MFYAKHRSRR
+1 
-11 KKMKFVKG
+11 MKFVKG

-36 NLGIGAEDGDRSETV
+36 NLGIGAEGGDRSETV

-89 FNYSIPNDEAIGLG
+89 FNYSIPNDEAIGLD

-155 DEYASDP
+155 DKYTLDP
-162 TVVELTGDIDAY
+162 KIVELTGDIDAY
-174 TQAVADNKPGYHCK
+174 TEAVANSREGFRCE
-188 GVPQTTIAADG
+188 GVPQYVIAADG
-199 TTKVEIFYDRDYYTV
+199 STSVEIYYKRLLYTV
-214 IFDVN
+214 TFDVN

-228 RAKYG
+228 YAKYG
-233 TTFEA
+233 TVIEA
-238 NAITKPTRKGFNFL
+238 KDIKEPKRKGYTFL
-252 GWSPAL
+252 GWAPELKNSL
-258 SDTVTIT
+258 TVTENIT
-265 GNVTYVAQWQPE
+265 YIAQWQAE

-294 DQYSYLGSHE
+294 DEYSYLSSHE
-304 AWGNVGKDVTWD
+304 AWGNVGNQVTWND
-316 EGTLISHVHTDECW
+316 NPLINHVHTDECGA
-330 KDLTCGKVQHTHSEA
+330 KYCKLEEHTHKSECGYACSHAPGHVLRPDCFGLAVDLAAVDPNNGYGDNDARTHFEDECDNKVDYLLWSEYTCKGLKQYLKNGSVCQYEDGIGDKKYNYYYFFYLNGQYYEITKAQYDSMKSNRGKSVDHGRDTYYVYEGKITACTHSHADPCYSCGKIEHTHSEH
-345 CLNCSHTH
+345 CC
-353 DMSCYGGINAE
+353 GITDTAE
-364 NPIDADIRQFANLF
+364 KHMQELHP
-378 GSLQNGYVYRVRCNA
+378 GSN
-393 GSSVGDTTKYDKYYL
+393 
-408 YFNGTW
+408 
-414 YLASA
+414 
-419 TACDGGA
+419 
-426 VKESADINAH
+426 
-436 GHSGYI
+436 
-442 LSGNDKDH
+442 
-450 FWAYKA
+450 
-456 KLSCTHTHTDAC
+456 
-468 YACGKAE
+468 
-475 HTHNNTC
+475 
-482 GSLICGLSD
+482 
-491 TPKKYMSNIKPDSK
+491 
-505 LWEYERSDT
+505 LWEYDHSDT
-514 VTVNADGSTVLNV
+514 VTVSADGMTVLNV
-527 YFKRT
+527 YFTRKVFKLQFRKSNSNSND
-532 EFTLTFYDN
+532 FG
-541 NRQVYTIQKRWGKDI
+541 TIEARWGKNI
-556 GGEWPIHGTN
+556 
-566 GTVYENGERWDP
+566 
-578 QNSTTYNQVLV
+578 
-589 YIRIMPAES
+589 
-598 FRLNVD
+598 
-604 KAQDRP
+604 
-610 TYTMNYYVEAIS
+610 
-622 GNGETTYQGKTF
+622 
-634 TKAFTVKAKYNFVT
+634 
-648 EAEDFFPLEGF
+648 EAEYKEIVKKAGSSFWSERENASGPYTNYIGVMPQRDITYYRYITDGYDTSTMTYYAEDLSGGYQTIFSISFDGTDFYVTDEDRYDFEGF
-659 TKWRSNPSFKNG
+659 TYDHGTANG
-671 RIESNTTVD
+671 QNCD
-680 FYYTRNIYDLIF
+680 GAKFYYKRNYYALEF
-692 YSADNNN
+692 YSANTNTPDRTETP
-699 VDKMENVL
+699 KFQET
-707 YQSPLGSY
+707 LGRY
-715 NYEPTNKPTTVEA
+715 YYRPVEKPDTVEP
-728 DAVFVGWYQNPERT
+728 DAVFVGWYLNPECT
-742 GEQYDLAV
+742 GEEYDISA

-789 GVQGN
+789 GAQEN

-864 VAEDKVN
+864 VADDKVN

-888 LNLLSEVMQKK
+888 LNLLSGEMQKK

-939 NNLLDP
+939 KNLLDP
-945 EPKTTEFSTVTV
+945 EIKTTELSTVTV

-973 KDMSADPEQNKIVFI
+973 KDMSTDPEQNKIVFI

-1074 ITLDPDGTKNVLTF
+1074 QTITLDPDGTKNVLTF

-1101 AYNNNLYKPDSN
+1101 AYNTNLYKPDSN

>member
-155 DEYASDP
+155 DKYTLDP
-162 TVVELTGDIDAY
+162 RIVELTGNIDAY
-174 TQAVADNKPGYHCK
+174 TEAVANSREGFRCE
-188 GVPQTTIAADG
+188 GVPQYVIAADG
-199 TTKVEIFYDRDYYTV
+199 STSVEIYYKRLLYTV
-214 IFDVN
+214 TFDVN

-228 RAKYG
+228 YAKYG
-233 TTFEA
+233 TVIEA
-238 NAITKPTRKGFNFL
+238 KDIKEPKRKGYTFL
-252 GWSPAL
+252 GWAPELKNSL
-258 SDTVTIT
+258 TVTENIT
-265 GNVTYVAQWQPE
+265 YIAQWQAE

-294 DQYSYLGSHE
+294 NEHSYLGSYE
-304 AWGNVGKDVTWD
+304 AWGNVGNQVTWND
-316 EGTLISHVHTDECW
+316 NPLINHVHDADCLICNKEEHTHTAVECCS
-330 KDLTCGKVQHTHSEA
+330 LTEHTHKLSCYSGVGAADSWSEYVSDSNPYNGKVK
-345 CLNCSHTH
+345 
-353 DMSCYGGINAE
+353 Y
-364 NPIDADIRQFANLF
+364 IDFLF
-378 GSLQNGYVYRVRCNA
+378 GSSHDGWHIYW
-393 GSSVGDTTKYDKYYL
+393 D
-408 YFNGTW
+408 GTW
-414 YLASA
+414 YSCEE
-419 TACDGGA
+419 TT
-426 VKESADINAH
+426 S
-436 GHSGYI
+436 
-442 LSGNDKDH
+442 
-450 FWAYKA
+450 
-456 KLSCTHTHTDAC
+456 LSCGSVEHTHGTDCAYTKCGKEAHTHTAEC
-468 YACGKAE
+468 YKCGITDTTEK
-475 HTHNNTC
+475 HMQQLHP
-482 GSLICGLSD
+482 GS
-491 TPKKYMSNIKPDSK
+491 N

-514 VTVNADGSTVLNV
+514 VTVNADGTTVLNV
-527 YFKRT
+527 YFTRKVFKLQFRKRNSS
-532 EFTLTFYDN
+532 N
-541 NRQVYTIQKRWGKDI
+541 NDFGTIEARWGKNIEAEYNGIVKEAGSSFWSEKKNASGPYTNYIGVMPQRDI
-556 GGEWPIHGTN
+556 TYYRHEPSGSGTSTMTYYGEDLNGDYQMIFTISFKGTNYTVTDEDRYQFEGYTFDHGTAN
-566 GTVYENGERWDP
+566 GDNCNG
-578 QNSTTYNQVLV
+578 
-589 YIRIMPAES
+589 
-598 FRLNVD
+598 
-604 KAQDRP
+604 
-610 TYTMNYYVEAIS
+610 
-622 GNGETTYQGKTF
+622 
-634 TKAFTVKAKYNFVT
+634 AK
-648 EAEDFFPLEGF
+648 
-659 TKWRSNPSFKNG
+659 
-671 RIESNTTVD
+671 
-680 FYYTRNIYDLIF
+680 FYYKRNSYALEF
-692 YSADNNN
+692 YSANTNTPDRTETP
-699 VDKMENVL
+699 KFQET
-707 YQSPLGSY
+707 LGRY
-715 NYEPTNKPTTVEA
+715 YYRPVEKPTTVEP
-728 DAVFVGWYQNPERT
+728 DAVFVGWYLNPECT
-742 GEQYDLAV
+742 GEEYDISA

-789 GVQGN
+789 GAQEN

-830 TMPITRDYDLYP
+830 TMPITRDYNLYP
-842 KFDDQVSIKYT
+842 KFDDQVSIEYT
-853 VHYYKDGTTDK
+853 VHYYKTGTTDK
-864 VAEDKVN
+864 VADDKVN

-888 LNLLSEVMQKK
+888 LNLLSGEMQKK

-925 ASVEYTVYYQDANG
+925 ASVKYTVYYQDANG
-939 NNLLDP
+939 NNLKP
-945 EPKTTEFSTVTV
+945 SATKTTEYSTVTEP
-957 NYKEVKG
+957 YLPIDG
-964 YAPHQYSIT
+964 YAPHQFSIT

-1015 IKGTDENTKNIDLR
+1015 IKGTDGNTKNIDLR
-1029 VTIHGYVSGGDV
+1029 VTIHGYVMGDHV

-1074 ITLDPDGTKNVLTF
+1074 ITLDPDGAKNVLTF

-1101 AYNNNLYKPDSN
+1101 AYNNNLYKPDKPDSN

>member
-89 FNYSIPNDEAIGLG
+89 FNYSIPNDEAIGLD

-155 DEYASDP
+155 EEYTLDP
-162 TVVELTGDIDAY
+162 KIVELTGDIDAY
-174 TQAVADNKPGYHCK
+174 TEAVANSREGFRCED
-188 GVPQTTIAADG
+188 VPQYVIAADG
-199 TTKVEIFYDRDYYTV
+199 STSVEIYYKRLLYTV
-214 IFDVN
+214 TFDVN

-228 RAKYG
+228 FAKFG

-238 NAITKPTRKGFNFL
+238 DSIQKPTREGYTFL
-252 GWSPAL
+252 GWSPVL
-258 SDTVTIT
+258 SDTVTIEK
-265 GNVTYVAQWQPE
+265 NITYVAQWQAE

-294 DQYSYLGSHE
+294 DEYSYLSSHE
-304 AWGNVGKDVTWD
+304 AWGNVGNQVTWND
-316 EGTLISHVHTDECW
+316 NPLINHVH
-330 KDLTCGKVQHTHSEA
+330 
-345 CLNCSHTH
+345 
-353 DMSCYGGINAE
+353 
-364 NPIDADIRQFANLF
+364 DADCLI
-378 GSLQNGYVYRVRCNA
+378 CNR
-393 GSSVGDTTKYDKYYL
+393 
-408 YFNGTW
+408 
-414 YLASA
+414 
-419 TACDGGA
+419 
-426 VKESADINAH
+426 EE
-436 GHSGYI
+436 
-442 LSGNDKDH
+442 
-450 FWAYKA
+450 
-456 KLSCTHTHTDAC
+456 HTHTAEC
-468 YACGKAE
+468 YKCGITDTTEK
-475 HTHNNTC
+475 HMQQLHP
-482 GSLICGLSD
+482 GS
-491 TPKKYMSNIKPDSK
+491 N
-505 LWEYERSDT
+505 LWEYDHSDT
-514 VTVNADGSTVLNV
+514 VTVSADGMTVLNV
-527 YFKRT
+527 YFTRKVFKLQFRKSNSN
-532 EFTLTFYDN
+532 DN
-541 NRQVYTIQKRWGKDI
+541 YFGTIEARWGKDI
-556 GGEWPIHGTN
+556 KAEYEEIVKIAGSSFWSENKYAEGPWTNYIGVMPQRDITYYRHEPSGSGTSTMTYYGEDLNGDYQMIFTINFKGTNYTVTDKDRYQFEGYTFDHGTAN
-566 GTVYENGERWDP
+566 GANCNG
-578 QNSTTYNQVLV
+578 
-589 YIRIMPAES
+589 AE
-598 FRLNVD
+598 
-604 KAQDRP
+604 
-610 TYTMNYYVEAIS
+610 
-622 GNGETTYQGKTF
+622 
-634 TKAFTVKAKYNFVT
+634 
-648 EAEDFFPLEGF
+648 
-659 TKWRSNPSFKNG
+659 
-671 RIESNTTVD
+671 
-680 FYYTRNIYDLIF
+680 FYYKRNSYALEF
-692 YSADNNN
+692 YSANTNIP
-699 VDKMENVL
+699 DKTVNPKFQET
-707 YQSPLGSY
+707 LGRY
-715 NYEPTNKPTTVEA
+715 YYRPVEKPTTVEP
-728 DAVFVGWYQNPERT
+728 DAVFVGWYLNPECT
-742 GEQYDLAV
+742 GEEYDISA

-761 AKWVNGLYTVR
+761 AKWGNGLYTVR
-772 TYTDDTLGTP
+772 TYTGDTLVTP

-789 GVQGN
+789 GAQGN

-823 AEKPFSF
+823 AEKPFLF

-842 KFDDQVSIKYT
+842 KFDDQVSIEYT
-853 VHYYKDGTTDK
+853 VHYYKDGTTEK
-864 VAEDKVN
+864 VADDKVN

-888 LNLLSEVMQKK
+888 LNLLSGEMQKK

-912 AEGQEIIF
+912 VVGQEIIF

-925 ASVEYTVYYQDANG
+925 ASVKYTVYYQDANG
-939 NNLLDP
+939 KNLKDP
-945 EPKTTEFSTVTV
+945 VTKTTEYSTVTEP
-957 NYKEVKG
+957 YLQIDG
-964 YAPHQYSIT
+964 YAPHQFSIT
-973 KDMSADPEQNKIVFI
+973 KDMSADPKQNKIVFI

-1065 YQPKNGEQT
+1065 YQPTNGEQP
-1074 ITLDPDGTKNVLTF
+1074 ITLDPDGAKNVLTF

-1101 AYNNNLYKPDSN
+1101 AYNTNLYKPDSN